1 MIPQRDKKNN
11 ELKYA
16 LYVVSTPIGN
26 LKDITLRAI
35 EILKQ
40 SEYILCEDTRVS
52 KNLLEKYNIKSKL
65 ISNHKF
71 NEKKNINKIIE
82 ILQSKTIVSI
92 ISDAGTPG
100 ISDPGRII
108 VNECIKN
115 NIDVYP
121 VPGASAVTAAVSI
134 SGFSE
139 KYYFYGFFPQKNK
152 DLKEDFKILSNLN
165 CSIVFFISPQK
176 INKAIGVIKNFFSDR
191 KILICREIS
200 KFYEEHIR
208 TNVTELELF
217 DKLPKGELTV
227 VLSEKDIKKNIYK
240 NLNESDKKN
249 IKKMI
254 KTLSI
259 KDITNLISQN
269 NNISKKEIYN
279 YCLKLKNEK

>member
-121 VPGASAVTAAVSI
+121 VPGASAVTAAISI

-165 CSIVFFISPQK
+165 CSIIFFISPQK

-227 VLSEKDIKKNIYK
+227 VLSEKNIKKNIHK

-259 KDITNLISQN
+259 KDITDLLSQN
-269 NNISKKEIYN
+269 KNISKKEIYN

>member
-1 MIPQRDKKNN
+1 MIPQRDKKIN
-11 ELKYA
+11 ELKYG

-35 EILKQ
+35 EILKK

-100 ISDPGRII
+100 ISDPGRIV
-108 VNECIKN
+108 VNACIKN
-115 NIDVYP
+115 SIDVYP
-121 VPGASAVTAAVSI
+121 VPGPSAITAAVSI

-152 DLKEDFKILSNLN
+152 NIKEDFEILSNLN

-176 INKAIGVIKNFFSDR
+176 INKAINIIKFFFSDR

-208 TNVTELELF
+208 TNVTKLQLF

-227 VLSEKDIKKNIYK
+227 VLSEKDIKKDIYK
-240 NLNESDKKN
+240 NLSESDKKN
-249 IKKMI
+249 IRKMI
-254 KTLSI
+254 KTLSV
-259 KDITNLISQN
+259 KDITNLLSQSR
-269 NNISKKEIYN
+269 NISKKEIYN

>member
-176 INKAIGVIKNFFSDR
+176 INKAIGLIKNFFSDR

-259 KDITNLISQN
+259 KDITDLLSQN
-269 NNISKKEIYN
+269 KNISKKEIYN

>member
-1 MIPQRDKKNN
+1 MIPQRDNKIN
-11 ELKYA
+11 EIKYG

-40 SEYILCEDTRVS
+40 SEHILCEDTRVS

-71 NEKKNINKIIE
+71 NESKNINKIIQ
-82 ILQSKTIVSI
+82 ILKAKTIVSI
-92 ISDAGTPG
+92 ISDAGTPS
-100 ISDPGRII
+100 ISDPGKII

-121 VPGASAVTAAVSI
+121 VPGPSAVTASVSI

-139 KYYFYGFFPQKNK
+139 KYYFYGFFPEKNK
-152 DLKEDFKILSNLN
+152 DIKENFKILSNLN
-165 CSIVFFISPQK
+165 CSIVFFISPKK
-176 INKAIGVIKNFFSDR
+176 INKAIGFIKNFFSDR

-200 KFYEEHIR
+200 KLYEEHIR
-208 TNVTELELF
+208 TNVNKLELF
-217 DKLPKGELTV
+217 EKLPKGELTI
-227 VLSEKDIKKNIYK
+227 VLSEKYVKKNIYK
-240 NLNESDKKN
+240 KLNESDKKN

-254 KTLSI
+254 KNLSV

-269 NNISKKEIYN
+269 KNISKKEIYN

>member
-1 MIPQRDKKNN
+1 MIPQREKKIN

-82 ILQSKTIVSI
+82 ILQSKTIISI

-121 VPGASAVTAAVSI
+121 VPGPSAVTAAVSI

-165 CSIVFFISPQK
+165 CSIIFFISPQK

-227 VLSEKDIKKNIYK
+227 VLSEKNIKKNIHK
-240 NLNESDKKN
+240 NLTESDKKN

-259 KDITNLISQN
+259 KDITDLLSQN
-269 NNISKKEIYN
+269 KNISKKEIYN

>member
-165 CSIVFFISPQK
+165 CSIIFFISPQK

-227 VLSEKDIKKNIYK
+227 VLSEKDIKKNTYK

-259 KDITNLISQN
+259 KDITDLISQN
-269 NNISKKEIYN
+269 KNISKKEIYS
-279 YCLKLKNEK
+279 YCLKIKNEK

>member
-1 MIPQRDKKNN
+1 MIPQRDKKIN

-165 CSIVFFISPQK
+165 CSIIFFISPQK

-259 KDITNLISQN
+259 KDITDLLSQN
-269 NNISKKEIYN
+269 KSISKKEIYN

>member
-82 ILQSKTIVSI
+82 ILQSKMIVSI

-121 VPGASAVTAAVSI
+121 VPGPSAVTAAVSI

-165 CSIVFFISPQK
+165 CSIIFFISPQK

-208 TNVTELELF
+208 TNVIQLELF

-259 KDITNLISQN
+259 KDIIDLISQN
-269 NNISKKEIYN
+269 KNVSKKEIYN